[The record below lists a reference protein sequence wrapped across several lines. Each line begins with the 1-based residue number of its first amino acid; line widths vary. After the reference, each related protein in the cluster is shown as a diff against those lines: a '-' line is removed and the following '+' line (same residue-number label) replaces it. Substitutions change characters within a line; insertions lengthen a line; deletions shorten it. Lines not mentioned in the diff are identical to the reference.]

1 MSMNPNP
8 ERLQQIIEGALLAA
22 GRPLGIDQIL
32 ALFLDEEQP
41 SRDDIR
47 AAIESLQGDCVSRG
61 VELVEVSNGYRFQ
74 VKSDLAR
81 WIANLWEERP
91 TRYSRAVL
99 ETLALIAYRQPI
111 TRGEIEDVRGVAVS
125 TNIVKSLLEREWVRV
140 IGYRDVPGK
149 PALYG
154 TTRQFLDYFNLK
166 SLSDLPPLAEIR
178 NIESIEREL
187 DFGLFDTK
195 PPVTPLRADSEDD
208 QLDGEEDEP
217 DETIVAVAVAMA
229 DIDEEAGLPEDSGL
243 PEEVAPEQIDLA
255 QTDPEQVKPEQV
267 EPEEV
272 ESLAEPADEE
282 RDNKTVAIP

>member
-1 MSMNPNP
+1 MNPNP

>member
-1 MSMNPNP
+1 MSTNPD
-8 ERLQQIIEGALLAA
+8 RLKQIIEGALLAA

-32 ALFLDEEQP
+32 ALFLDDEQP
-41 SRDDIR
+41 SRDEIR
-47 AAIESLQGDCVSRG
+47 AAIEALQADCATRG
-61 VELVEVSNGYRFQ
+61 VELMEVSSGYRFQ

-91 TRYSRAVL
+91 ARYSRAVL

-195 PPVTPLRADSEDD
+195 APERVDLDVDPDGDEGDEGSESQD
-208 QLDGEEDEP
+208 EEEIIP
-217 DETIVAVAVAMA
+217 TAAVAMA
-229 DIDEEAGLPEDSGL
+229 VDDDNSELL
-243 PEEVAPEQIDLA
+243 EEVD
-255 QTDPEQVKPEQV
+255 
-267 EPEEV
+267 
-272 ESLAEPADEE
+272 SLAESATESIEDEL
-282 RDNKTVAIP
+282 DNEAVATPQ